1 MSTTPNH
8 IRRQEALKKLFDKDF
23 IDNEVKQGLS
33 DSVEEKALSKLK
45 KAKNKLDSLINS
57 LNTFVLW

>member
-1 MSTTPNH
+1 MSKTPNH
-8 IRRQEALKKLFDKDF
+8 IRRQEALKKLLDKGL
-23 IDNEVKQGLS
+23 IDEDIKIGLS
-33 DSVEEKALSKLK
+33 DTVEEKALTKLK